1 MPSPPP
7 GLRFYGVID
16 ADSASA
22 GPPFDEPGI
31 HAVAFRDLAAVVAPA
46 PYTRARPG
54 EAELADF
61 VRIVDAL
68 AKRGP
73 VLPAPPGTVFRNARV
88 LEHWMEIHYAKLHE
102 ALGVVEQRADKSA
115 PYEYV
120 RMELGA

>member
-1 MPSPPP
+1 MSSAPP
-7 GLRFYGVID
+7 GLRFYGVVD
-16 ADSASA
+16 ADSVSA
-22 GPPFDEPGI
+22 EPLHDGGT
-31 HAVAFRDLAAVVAPA
+31 HTVTFRDLAAVVAPA
-46 PYTRARPG
+46 PYMRATPG

-61 VRIVDAL
+61 VRVVDAL

-88 LEHWMEIHYAKLHE
+88 LEHWMEVHYAKLHE